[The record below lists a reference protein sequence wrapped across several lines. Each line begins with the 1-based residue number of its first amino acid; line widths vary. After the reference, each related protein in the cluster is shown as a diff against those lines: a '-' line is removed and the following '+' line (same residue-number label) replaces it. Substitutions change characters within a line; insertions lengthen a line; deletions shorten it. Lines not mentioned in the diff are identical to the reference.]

1 MIPKHNTKKLL
12 PRKLL
17 AEVTAFLDTPEILLL
32 IGSRQVGKTS
42 ILYLI
47 KKTYGQTVQLY
58 GISIH
63 YEYTI

>member
-1 MIPKHNTKKLL
+1 MIPKHNTQKIF

-47 KKTYGQTVQLY
+47 IEELSKR
-58 GISIH
+58 SIN
-63 YEYTI
+63 